1 MTRTQRKVS
10 NLTSAFSAPLPVR
23 FWLRPQAALSFYS
36 QRERKA
42 LPNTFRLVMQFDLR
56 GLFMLYAGWLTVELV
71 RPRVLMSWHGRV
83 ILRGGRKPFSQAN
96 FDRAERSRTKRGE
109 LQ

>member
-1 MTRTQRKVS
+1 
-10 NLTSAFSAPLPVR
+10 
-23 FWLRPQAALSFYS
+23 LRPQAALSFYS

-42 LPNTFRLVMQFDLR
+42 LPNTCRLVMRFDLR
-56 GLFMLYAGWLTVELV
+56 GVFMLNAEWLTVELV
-71 RPRVLMSWHGRV
+71 RVLMSWHGRV

-109 LQ
+109 FQ